1 MVDLETKIKDPEY
14 KLEKI
19 EMQVEIKDRILDVII
34 PDLIKKA
41 LSVHTKL
48 FVETISNKK
57 IYELGID
64 ENHIIFEKSPL
75 INKVRLEILNKIT
88 KFVNN
93 ININKIIKDIENN
106 KYNKSKNID
115 SVNSEEECMTKKN
128 IENII
133 NLDENESDH
142 QYEVKAIVD
151 EQTVTVDGDRTKQY
165 LVEWERTWEP
175 IENLD
180 GCKKLINTFLRNKK
194 KLSKKK
200 LSKKKL

>member
-1 MVDLETKIKDPEY
+1 MVDSDTKIKELEY
-14 KLEKI
+14 KIKKI
-19 EMQVEIKDRILDVII
+19 EMHVEIKDRIFNIII

-41 LSVHTKL
+41 LSIQTKI

-57 IYELGID
+57 IDELGID
-64 ENHIIFEKSPL
+64 SNHIIFKKSPL
-75 INKVRLEILNKIT
+75 INKVRLEILNKIII
-88 KFVNN
+88 FANN
-93 ININKIIKDIENN
+93 INVNKIIKDIENKKYKIN
-106 KYNKSKNID
+106 KKI
-115 SVNSEEECMTKKN
+115 VNLEEECMTKKN

-165 LVEWERTWEP
+165 LVERERTWEP

-180 GCKKLINTFLRNKK
+180 NCKKLVKTFLPNKK

-200 LSKKKL
+200 L